1 MAVER
6 NEQQQQQQ
14 QQQQQA
20 SGGKLPAPRC
30 RDVDGTVLPLLGG
43 LGRYQ
48 KKILLLT
55 WIPAV
60 LIGLSRSSDCFFTAE
75 PEILCW
81 ENRSSSSRL
90 AGAPGEHA
98 AHALVSANRSGRTLT
113 HSGGGGGEQTADP
126 SPSPS
131 SSSSWSNSSQ
141 SCQCKHREYRIPAA
155 LTHNI
160 VTKWNLICNSSWK
173 VHIAKFSLLVGL
185 IIGYL
190 VTGSLADWIG
200 RQLVLVLSVMFVLVF
215 GLTVALSVNVTMFS
229 TLRFFEGF
237 CLAGIFLTLY
247 VTRIEISLP
256 RHRFMM
262 TMVANFIAMGG
273 QLLLP
278 GLAALCR
285 DWQILQ
291 AIIICPFIF
300 MIPYWCI
307 FPESLRW
314 LLATHQLQAAK
325 ELFLEFAHNNKI
337 DAEDDVKE
345 FLPEFDKEPK
355 LRPKKTF
362 IVKLLYTRIL
372 WKHILVLCVNSL
384 TGFGIHNCFAKSLMD
399 RDKHHFKNFYT
410 HYYIMEVIGILSCA
424 VMCVL
429 VGLMGR
435 RGTLLLFT
443 ILTALASLLQLGLV
457 SYLATYLSNPLSIV
471 FSIVGMFAS
480 HSVGNLSIF
489 FCAELTPTVI
499 RGGGLG
505 LVLASA
511 GFGQLTAPIMELHN
525 QQGYFLHH
533 VIFACCTVICIICI
547 LLLPESRGQNLPETI
562 DDGDTYTRKPF
573 IPAKKIEQPLLSNN
587 TELKDYSGLNENPNS
602 ELTAESPT
610 ANGTRSK

>member
-6 NEQQQQQQ
+6 DG
-14 QQQQQA
+14 QQA
-20 SGGKLPAPRC
+20 APAEGKSAEC
-30 RDVDGTVLPLLGG
+30 RWRDFDGTVLPLLGG
-43 LGRYQ
+43 LSSYQ
-48 KKILLLT
+48 KKIILLT

-75 PEILCW
+75 PRGLC
-81 ENRSSSSRL
+81 
-90 AGAPGEHA
+90 P
-98 AHALVSANRSGRTLT
+98 
-113 HSGGGGGEQTADP
+113 SGGGGNNSGGRSL
-126 SPSPS
+126 SPHVLAPHAQVAANQSGGGHPPGS
-131 SSSSWSNSSQ
+131 GLRSHQSAHSSNSSGQ
-141 SCQCKHREYRIPAA
+141 DCPCKERVYTIHAA
-155 LTHNI
+155 LTQNI
-160 VTKWNLICNSSWK
+160 VTKWHLVCNSAWK

-200 RQLVLVLSVMFVLVF
+200 RQLVLLLSVMFMLVF
-215 GLTVALSVNVTMFS
+215 GLIVALSVNVTMFS

-247 VTRIEISLP
+247 VARIEISLP
-256 RHRFMM
+256 RHRFMV

-273 QLLLP
+273 QLLMP
-278 GLAALCR
+278 GLAALSR
-285 DWQILQ
+285 DWQVLQ
-291 AIIICPFIF
+291 AVIICPFIF

-325 ELFLEFAHNNKI
+325 ELFLGFLRNNKI
-337 DAEDDVKE
+337 DVEDNVKE
-345 FLPEFDKEPK
+345 FLPEFDKEPNI
-355 LRPKKTF
+355 RPKKTF
-362 IVKLLYTRIL
+362 VVKLLYTRIL
-372 WKHILVLCVNSL
+372 WKHILVLCVTSL
-384 TGFGIHNCFAKSLMD
+384 TGFGIHNCFAKSLMES
-399 RDKHHFKNFYT
+399 KEGSLHNFYV
-410 HYYIMEVIGILSCA
+410 HYYLMEVIGILSCV
-424 VMCVL
+424 VMCIL

-443 ILTALASLLQLGLV
+443 IFTALASLLQLGLMG
-457 SYLATYLSNPLSIV
+457 YLDKKLQTPFSIV

-489 FCAELTPTVI
+489 FCAELVPTVI

-547 LLLPESRGQNLPETI
+547 LLLPESKGQGLPESI
-562 DDGDTYTRKPF
+562 DDGDHYTRQPF
-573 IPAKKIEQPLLSNN
+573 IPPKKVEQPLLSNN

-602 ELTAESPT
+602 ELTAASIT

>member
-1 MAVER
+1 
-6 NEQQQQQQ
+6 
-14 QQQQQA
+14 
-20 SGGKLPAPRC
+20 
-30 RDVDGTVLPLLGG
+30 
-43 LGRYQ
+43 
-48 KKILLLT
+48 
-55 WIPAV
+55 
-60 LIGLSRSSDCFFTAE
+60 
-75 PEILCW
+75 
-81 ENRSSSSRL
+81 
-90 AGAPGEHA
+90 
-98 AHALVSANRSGRTLT
+98 
-113 HSGGGGGEQTADP
+113 
-126 SPSPS
+126 
-131 SSSSWSNSSQ
+131 
-141 SCQCKHREYRIPAA
+141 
-155 LTHNI
+155 
-160 VTKWNLICNSSWK
+160 
-173 VHIAKFSLLVGL
+173 
-185 IIGYL
+185 
-190 VTGSLADWIG
+190 
-200 RQLVLVLSVMFVLVF
+200 MFVLVF

-325 ELFLEFAHNNKI
+325 ELFLEFARNNKI

-355 LRPKKTF
+355 PRPKKTF

-399 RDKHHFKNFYT
+399 RDKHRFKNFYT

-562 DDGDTYTRKPF
+562 EDGDTYTRQPF

-602 ELTAESPT
+602 ELTADSPT

>member
-6 NEQQQQQQ
+6 DDQHQPPAAATDSRSAEQP
-14 QQQQQA
+14 
-20 SGGKLPAPRC
+20 SRGIG
-30 RDVDGTVLPLLGG
+30 DFDGTVLRLLGG
-43 LGRYQ
+43 LGSYQ
-48 KKILLLT
+48 KKIILLT
-55 WIPAV
+55 WIPAI

-75 PEILCW
+75 PQIFCKS
-81 ENRSSSSRL
+81 NGTRL
-90 AGAPGEHA
+90 GTVLI
-98 AHALVSANRSGRTLT
+98 AHARVGVNRTGQLEKITPPGAKGRT
-113 HSGGGGGEQTADP
+113 GEQSDINTT
-126 SPSPS
+126 SRE
-131 SSSSWSNSSQ
+131 
-141 SCQCKHREYRIPAA
+141 CQCKEWDYKIHAA
-155 LTHNI
+155 LTQNI
-160 VTKWNLICNSSWK
+160 VTKWNLVCNSAWK

-190 VTGSLADWIG
+190 VTGCLADWIG
-200 RQLVLVLSVMFVLVF
+200 RQLVLVISVMFILVF

-247 VTRIEISLP
+247 VTRIEVSLP
-256 RHRFMM
+256 RHRFMI

-273 QLLLP
+273 QLLMP
-278 GLAALCR
+278 GLAALCQ

-314 LLATHQLQAAK
+314 LLATQQLQAAK
-325 ELFLEFAHNNKI
+325 DLFLEFVHNNRI
-337 DAEDDVKE
+337 ALDGEVKE
-345 FLPEFDKEPK
+345 FLPELDKEPK
-355 LRPKKTF
+355 IKPKKTF

-384 TGFGIHNCFAKSLMD
+384 TGFGIHNCFAKSLMEYEVNSLS
-399 RDKHHFKNFYT
+399 NFYT

-424 VMCVL
+424 IMCVL

-443 ILTALASLLQLGLV
+443 ILTALASLLQLGLI
-457 SYLATYLSNPLSIV
+457 SYMAKHLQLPFSIV

-525 QQGYFLHH
+525 QKGYFLHH

-547 LLLPESRGQNLPETI
+547 LLLPESKGQNLPETI
-562 DDGDTYTRKPF
+562 DDGDNYTRQPF
-573 IPAKKIEQPLLSNN
+573 IPPKKVEQPLLSNN
-587 TELKDYSGLNENPNS
+587 TELKDYSGLNENPNP
-602 ELTAESPT
+602 ELTPENTT

>member
-6 NEQQQQQQ
+6 DEH
-14 QQQQQA
+14 QQQQA
-20 SGGKLPAPRC
+20 PGGKLPAPRY

-43 LGRYQ
+43 LARYQ
-48 KKILLLT
+48 RKILLLT

-75 PEILCW
+75 PQIVCW
-81 ENRSSSSRL
+81 TNRSSRPLAAADLHVAHAQVAANQSGGAPRAAAPGGSGGRA
-90 AGAPGEHA
+90 AGANSTDPPSSASSSGSGNGLPGE
-98 AHALVSANRSGRTLT
+98 
-113 HSGGGGGEQTADP
+113 
-126 SPSPS
+126 
-131 SSSSWSNSSQ
+131 
-141 SCQCKHREYRIPAA
+141 CQCKPWEYRIHAA
-155 LTHNI
+155 LTQNI
-160 VTKWNLICNSSWK
+160 VTKWNLVCNSSWK

-200 RQLVLVLSVMFVLVF
+200 RQLVLVLSVIFVLVF

-262 TMVANFIAMGG
+262 TMGANFIAMGG
-273 QLLLP
+273 QLLMP

-291 AIIICPFIF
+291 VVIICPFIF

-325 ELFLEFAHNNKI
+325 ELFVEFACNNKI
-337 DAEDDVKE
+337 DMEDDVKE

-362 IVKLLYTRIL
+362 IIKLLHTRIL

-384 TGFGIHNCFAKSLMD
+384 TGFGIHNCFAKSLMECD
-399 RDKHHFKNFYT
+399 VNGLKNFYT

-443 ILTALASLLQLGLV
+443 ILTALASLLQLGLI
-457 SYLATYLSNPLSIV
+457 SYLAQHLHLPFSIV

-525 QQGYFLHH
+525 QKGYFLHH
-533 VIFACCTVICIICI
+533 VIFTCCTVICIICI
-547 LLLPESRGQNLPETI
+547 LLLPESKGQNLPETI
-562 DDGDTYTRKPF
+562 DDGDNYTRQPF
-573 IPAKKIEQPLLSNN
+573 IPAKRIEQPLLSNN

-602 ELTAESPT
+602 ELTADSPT

>member
-6 NEQQQQQQ
+6 NVEQQQQQQ
-14 QQQQQA
+14 QQS

-55 WIPAV
+55 WIPAL

-81 ENRSSSSRL
+81 ANSSSSSSSRL
-90 AGAPGEHA
+90 AGAPGGHA

-113 HSGGGGGEQTADP
+113 HSGGGERAADAGP
-126 SPSPS
+126 SGAN
-131 SSSSWSNSSQ
+131 SNSSQ
-141 SCQCKHREYRIPAA
+141 SCRCKHREYRIPAA

-325 ELFLEFAHNNKI
+325 ELFMEFAHNNKI
-337 DAEDDVKE
+337 DTEDDVKE

-562 DDGDTYTRKPF
+562 DDGDTYTRQPF

-602 ELTAESPT
+602 ELTPESPT

>member
-6 NEQQQQQQ
+6 DEQQQ
-14 QQQQQA
+14 A
-20 SGGKLPAPRC
+20 AECEAPEPGC
-30 RDVDGTVLPLLGG
+30 RDLDGTVLPLLGG
-43 LGRYQ
+43 LGSYQ
-48 KKILLLT
+48 KKIILLT
-55 WIPAV
+55 WVPAV

-75 PEILCW
+75 PQLLCRGI
-81 ENRSSSSRL
+81 NSSRL
-90 AGAPGEHA
+90 APADHV
-98 AHALVSANRSGRTLT
+98 AHAQVAANRSAARPGGAAPPGARDRGAPDINTT
-113 HSGGGGGEQTADP
+113 HRE
-126 SPSPS
+126 
-131 SSSSWSNSSQ
+131 
-141 SCQCKHREYRIPAA
+141 CQCRERDYRIHAA

-160 VTKWNLICNSSWK
+160 VTKWNLVCKSAWK

-200 RQLVLVLSVMFVLVF
+200 RQLVLVLSVIFILVF

-256 RHRFMM
+256 RHRFMV

-273 QLLLP
+273 QLLMP

-285 DWQILQ
+285 DWQVLQ

-300 MIPYWCI
+300 MIPYWCV

-325 ELFLEFAHNNKI
+325 ELFLHFLHNNRI
-337 DAEDDVKE
+337 DMDDNVKE
-345 FLPEFDKEPK
+345 FVSELDKEPK
-355 LRPKKTF
+355 TRPKKTF
-362 IVKLLYTRIL
+362 IIKLLYTRIL
-372 WKHILVLCVNSL
+372 WKHVLVLCVNSL

-399 RDKHHFKNFYT
+399 YKVNSLSNFYIR
-410 HYYIMEVIGILSCA
+410 YYLMEVIGILSCA
-424 VMCVL
+424 IMCVL

-443 ILTALASLLQLGLV
+443 ILTALASLLQLGLI
-457 SYLATYLSNPLSIV
+457 SYMANHLQAPFSIV

-489 FCAELTPTVI
+489 FCAELIPTVI

-525 QQGYFLHH
+525 QKGYFLHH

-547 LLLPESRGQNLPETI
+547 LLLPESKGQNLPESI
-562 DDGDTYTRKPF
+562 DDGDNYTRQPF
-573 IPAKKIEQPLLSNN
+573 IPPKKVEQPLLSNN
-587 TELKDYSGLNENPNS
+587 TELKDYSGLTENPIS
-602 ELTAESPT
+602 ELTAESTT

>member
-1 MAVER
+1 MALE
-6 NEQQQQQQ
+6 EQQ
-14 QQQQQA
+14 
-20 SGGKLPAPRC
+20 PAPEGKSPETRC
-30 RDVDGTVLPLLGG
+30 RDFDGTVLPLSGG
-43 LGRYQ
+43 LGNSQ
-48 KKILLLT
+48 KKLILLT

-75 PEILCW
+75 PQVLCRGGGGGGTT
-81 ENRSSSSRL
+81 NSSSSRL
-90 AGAPGEHA
+90 LMAHVHVAQAQVGANLSRP
-98 AHALVSANRSGRTLT
+98 RDSG
-113 HSGGGGGEQTADP
+113 SGGSSSGHLADP
-126 SPSPS
+126 
-131 SSSSWSNSSQ
+131 SNSSQ
-141 SCQCKHREYRIPAA
+141 RECQCKERDYKIHAA
-155 LTHNI
+155 LTQNI
-160 VTKWNLICNSSWK
+160 VTKWHLVCNFSWK

-185 IIGYL
+185 IVGYL
-190 VTGSLADWIG
+190 VMGSLADWVG
-200 RQLVLVLSVMFVLVF
+200 RQLVLVLSVIFVLVF
-215 GLTVALSVNVTMFS
+215 GLIVALSVNVTMFS

-256 RHRFMM
+256 RHRFMV

-273 QLLLP
+273 QLLMP

-314 LLATHQLQAAK
+314 LIATHQLQAAK
-325 ELFLEFAHNNKI
+325 ELFLDFLRNNKI
-337 DAEDDVKE
+337 EVEDNIRE
-345 FLPEFDKEPK
+345 FLPEFDKEPII
-355 LRPKKTF
+355 RPKKTF
-362 IVKLLYTRIL
+362 ILKLLYTRIL
-372 WKHILVLCVNSL
+372 WKHVLVLCVNSL

-399 RDKHHFKNFYT
+399 GNVNTLSNFYIR
-410 HYYIMEVIGILSCA
+410 YYLMEVIGILSCA
-424 VMCVL
+424 IMCVL

-443 ILTALASLLQLGLV
+443 ILTALASLLQLGLI
-457 SYLATYLSNPLSIV
+457 SYMAERLRLPFSIV

-480 HSVGNLSIF
+480 HSMGNLSIF
-489 FCAELTPTVI
+489 FCAELIPTVI

-525 QQGYFLHH
+525 QKGYFLHH

-547 LLLPESRGQNLPETI
+547 LLLPESKGQDLPESI
-562 DDGDTYTRKPF
+562 DDGDNYTRQPF
-573 IPAKKIEQPLLSNN
+573 IPPKKVEQPLLSNN
-587 TELKDYSGLNENPNS
+587 TELKDYSGLSEIPNPEIS
-602 ELTAESPT
+602 AESIT